1 MTAITIEPPKVR
13 RRFRKSEPLA
23 IAMLACVAVVCL
35 AILALLGVIL
45 WLSLVE
51 GSPGIETYSYSLKNF
66 GEMITDHRIAGVLV
80 DTLWFSVVSLVVAMA
95 FGLPAAWLAERT
107 NIRGKTLLYTM
118 MTIGMIIPG
127 FAAAMGWLFLMHPR
141 IGLLNVLATRTFGF
155 EQAPFNIATVVGM
168 GWVQGLNLAPLAFI
182 MTAAVFGAMDPSLE
196 EAAQMSRANP
206 LRTML
211 RVTLPL
217 ASPGIMAAAI
227 YIFTIGFAAF
237 DVPVII
243 GWSNRIFTFSTF
255 LYLLISP
262 QDVLP
267 KYGVAAALSTIVMI
281 LAAALS
287 WWYGLMQKRSRR
299 FAVVTGKAYRPKLH
313 KLGWTAYPAWI
324 FLGLFFFLSTVLPI
338 VLLAWSSSLPFF
350 QMPSAMAFKLAS
362 FNHYRGL
369 PWDLVLTGVS
379 NTVILMILTPTLT
392 LLVSIAFSWAVIRS
406 KIPGRAFFDFVA
418 FLPHAIPSI
427 IFGVGALLVTLYVL
441 QRAVPIYGT
450 IWILL
455 FVFTITRISYATRM
469 TNSGFIQ
476 LHTELEE
483 SAQMS
488 GASMPRVFRR
498 ILVPLLSP
506 TLLYAW
512 LWIAL
517 LTFREL
523 TLAAILTSGDNTT
536 LPMVIWGL
544 WQGGGLGQASAL
556 AMIMLVAMAPV
567 IALYWTIARRTGL
580 MATS

>member
-1 MTAITIEPPKVR
+1 MTAIATEPPKVR

-23 IAMLACVAVVCL
+23 IAMLVCVAVVCL
-35 AILALLGVIL
+35 AILALLAVIL
-45 WLSLVE
+45 WLSVVE
-51 GSPGIETYSYSLKNF
+51 GSPGVETYAYTLKNF
-66 GEMITDHRIAGVLV
+66 TEMLTDNRIAGVLV

-95 FGLPAAWLAERT
+95 FCLPAAWLAERT

-155 EQAPFNIATVVGM
+155 TSAPFDIATVVGM

-287 WWYGLMQKRSRR
+287 WWYGAMQKRSRR

-313 KLGWTAYPAWI
+313 KLGWAAYPAWI
-324 FLGLFFFLSTVLPI
+324 FLGLFFFLSTILPI

-392 LLVSIAFSWAVIRS
+392 LLVSIAFSWAVLRS
-406 KIPGRAFFDFVA
+406 KIPGRAFFDFIA

-455 FVFTITRISYATRM
+455 LVFTITRISYATRM

-556 AMIMLVAMAPV
+556 AMIMLAAMAPV
-567 IALYWTIARRTGL
+567 IALYWMIARRSGL
-580 MATS
+580 MAAS

>member
-1 MTAITIEPPKVR
+1 MTAIAIEPPKAR
-13 RRFRKSEPLA
+13 RRFRKPEPLA
-23 IAMLACVAVVCL
+23 IAMLVCVAVVCF
-35 AILALLGVIL
+35 AILSLLVVIL
-45 WLSLVE
+45 WLGVVE
-51 GSPGIETYSYSLKNF
+51 GSPGVETYSYTLRNYA
-66 GEMITDHRIAGVLV
+66 EMLTDSRTARVLF

-95 FGLPAAWLAERT
+95 FGVPAAWLAERT

-141 IGLLNVLATRTFGF
+141 IGLLNVLATRTLGLAS
-155 EQAPFNIATVVGM
+155 APFDIATVVGM

-206 LRTML
+206 WRTML

-217 ASPGIMAAAI
+217 AAPGIMAAAI

-267 KYGVAAALSTIVMI
+267 RYGVAAALSTIVMI

-299 FAVVTGKAYRPKLH
+299 FAVVTGKAYRPRLL
-313 KLGWTAYPAWI
+313 KLGWTAYPAWL

-350 QMPSAMAFKLAS
+350 QMPSAAAFRLAS
-362 FNHYRGL
+362 FAHYRSL

-379 NTVILMILTPTLT
+379 NTAILMILTPTLT
-392 LLVSIAFSWAVIRS
+392 LLISIAFSWAVLRS
-406 KIPGRAFFDFVA
+406 KIPGRAVFDFVA

-441 QRAVPIYGT
+441 QRAIPIYGT
-450 IWILL
+450 LWILL
-455 FVFTITRISYATRM
+455 LVFTITRISYATRM

-476 LHTELEE
+476 LHSELEE

-498 ILVPLLSP
+498 ILIPLLSP

-536 LPMVIWGL
+536 LPMVIWSF

-556 AMIMLVAMAPV
+556 AMIMLAAMAPV
-567 IALYWTIARRTGL
+567 IALYWMIARRLGL